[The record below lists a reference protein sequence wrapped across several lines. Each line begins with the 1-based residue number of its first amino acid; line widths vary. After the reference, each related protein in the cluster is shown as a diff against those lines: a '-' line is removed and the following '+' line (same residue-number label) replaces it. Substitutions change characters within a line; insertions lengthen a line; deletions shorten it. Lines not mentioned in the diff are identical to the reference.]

1 MSKIDELI
9 AKLCPNGVEY
19 KKLGEVG
26 EFIRGSGLQKKDI
39 TDYDNGFGAIHY
51 GQIYTYYSIHTN
63 KTKSFV
69 ASAHSKNLKKAKS
82 GNLVIATT
90 SENDTDVCKA
100 VAWLGK
106 KDIAVSSDAC
116 IYRHSL
122 EPKYVA
128 YFFQSEQFQLQK
140 LGNIT
145 GTKVRRVSPSCMAK
159 FLIPVPPLEIQREI
173 VKVLDTFTKLEAELK
188 AELEARRRQYHYYRD
203 QLLNF
208 EGRDDVQW
216 MTLGEVCKIQNGYAF
231 KSSLFKTNGLPI
243 LRISNIQNERIDTKN
258 LVYFNE
264 KDYKIN
270 LYQFEIKKGDIV
282 IAMSGAT
289 TGTIAI
295 SNLDTKYYLNQ
306 RVGKFIPKDNLL
318 NKFLYFILRTH
329 VDYFYQISAGGGAQP
344 NLSSEQIKKISIP
357 VPSLEEQ
364 TRIVTT
370 LDKFDALVNDLSSGL
385 PAEIAARRK
394 QYEYYRDRLLTF
406 KEAQ

>member
-19 KKLGEVG
+19 KKLGQLG

-39 TDYDNGFGAIHY
+39 TDFDNGFGAIHY

-173 VKVLDTFTKLEAELK
+173 VKVLDTFTKLEAELE

-208 EGRDDVQW
+208 EGRDDVQC
-216 MTLGEVCKIQNGYAF
+216 MTLGEVTKINTGQ
-231 KSSLFKTNGLPI
+231 KP
-243 LRISNIQNERIDTKN
+243 SNILEVATDFEYINAGTSRSGYCVASNCEGDTVTTPSRGQGGIGYVGYQKKPFWLGPLCYKLQSLDNDILINKYLFYVLQSKNELLLGLKKEGGVPAVNKSDI
-258 LVYFNE
+258 
-264 KDYKIN
+264 
-270 LYQFEIKKGDIV
+270 IK
-282 IAMSGAT
+282 
-289 TGTIAI
+289 
-295 SNLDTKYYLNQ
+295 L
-306 RVGKFIPKDNLL
+306 
-318 NKFLYFILRTH
+318 
-329 VDYFYQISAGGGAQP
+329 
-344 NLSSEQIKKISIP
+344 EIP
-357 VPSLEEQ
+357 VPPLEEQ
-364 TRIVTT
+364 TRIVTI
-370 LDKFDALVNDLSSGL
+370 LDKFDALVNDLSCGL

-394 QYEYYRDRLLTF
+394 QYAYYRDRLLTF

>member
-19 KKLGEVG
+19 KKLGQLG

-39 TDYDNGFGAIHY
+39 TDFDNGFGAIHY

-173 VKVLDTFTKLEAELK
+173 VKVLDTFTKLEAELE

-216 MTLGEVCKIQNGYAF
+216 MTLGEVTKINTGQ
-231 KSSLFKTNGLPI
+231 KP
-243 LRISNIQNERIDTKN
+243 SNILEVATDFEYINAGTSRSGYCVASNCEGDTVTTPSRGQGGIGYVGYQKKPFWLGPLCYKLQSLDNDILINKYLFYVLQSKNELLLGLKKEGGVPAVNKSDI
-258 LVYFNE
+258 
-264 KDYKIN
+264 
-270 LYQFEIKKGDIV
+270 IK
-282 IAMSGAT
+282 
-289 TGTIAI
+289 
-295 SNLDTKYYLNQ
+295 L
-306 RVGKFIPKDNLL
+306 
-318 NKFLYFILRTH
+318 
-329 VDYFYQISAGGGAQP
+329 
-344 NLSSEQIKKISIP
+344 EIP
-357 VPSLEEQ
+357 VPPLEEQ
-364 TRIVTT
+364 TRIVTI
-370 LDKFDALVNDLSSGL
+370 LDKFDALVNDLSCGL

-394 QYEYYRDRLLTF
+394 QYAYYRDRLLTF

>member
-19 KKLGEVG
+19 KKLGQLG

-39 TDYDNGFGAIHY
+39 TDFDNGFGAIHY

-173 VKVLDTFTKLEAELK
+173 VKVLDTFTKLEAEL
-188 AELEARRRQYHYYRD
+188 EARRRQYHYYRD

-216 MTLGEVCKIQNGYAF
+216 MTLGEVTKINTGQ
-231 KSSLFKTNGLPI
+231 KP
-243 LRISNIQNERIDTKN
+243 SNILEVATDFEYINAGTSRSGYCVASNCEGDTVTTPSRGQGGIGYVGYQKKTFWLGPLCYKLQSLDNDILINKYLFYVLQSKNELLLGLKKEGGVPAVNKSDI
-258 LVYFNE
+258 
-264 KDYKIN
+264 
-270 LYQFEIKKGDIV
+270 IK
-282 IAMSGAT
+282 
-289 TGTIAI
+289 
-295 SNLDTKYYLNQ
+295 L
-306 RVGKFIPKDNLL
+306 
-318 NKFLYFILRTH
+318 
-329 VDYFYQISAGGGAQP
+329 
-344 NLSSEQIKKISIP
+344 EIP
-357 VPSLEEQ
+357 VPPLEEQ
-364 TRIVTT
+364 TRIVTI
-370 LDKFDALVNDLSSGL
+370 LDKFDALVNDLSCGL

-394 QYEYYRDRLLTF
+394 QYAYYRDRLLTF

>member
-19 KKLGEVG
+19 KKLGQLG

-39 TDYDNGFGAIHY
+39 TDFDNGFGAIHY

-145 GTKVRRVSPSCMAK
+145 GTKVRRVPPSCMAK

-173 VKVLDTFTKLEAELK
+173 VKVLDTFTKLEAELE

-216 MTLGEVCKIQNGYAF
+216 MTLGEVTKINTGQ
-231 KSSLFKTNGLPI
+231 KP
-243 LRISNIQNERIDTKN
+243 SNILEVATDFEYINAGTSRSGYCVASNCEGDTVTTPSRGQGGIGYVGYQKKPFWLGPLCYKLQSLDNDILINKYLFYVLQSKNELLLGLKKEGGVPAVNKSDI
-258 LVYFNE
+258 
-264 KDYKIN
+264 
-270 LYQFEIKKGDIV
+270 IK
-282 IAMSGAT
+282 
-289 TGTIAI
+289 
-295 SNLDTKYYLNQ
+295 L
-306 RVGKFIPKDNLL
+306 
-318 NKFLYFILRTH
+318 
-329 VDYFYQISAGGGAQP
+329 
-344 NLSSEQIKKISIP
+344 EIP
-357 VPSLEEQ
+357 VPPLEEQ
-364 TRIVTT
+364 TRIVTI
-370 LDKFDALVNDLSSGL
+370 LDKFDALVNDLSCGL

-394 QYEYYRDRLLTF
+394 QYAYYRDRLLTF

>member
-19 KKLGEVG
+19 KKLGQLG

-39 TDYDNGFGAIHY
+39 TDFDNGFGAIHY

-173 VKVLDTFTKLEAELK
+173 VKVLDTFTKLEAELE

-216 MTLGEVCKIQNGYAF
+216 MTLGEVTKINTGQ
-231 KSSLFKTNGLPI
+231 KP
-243 LRISNIQNERIDTKN
+243 SNILEVATDFEYINAGTSRSGYCVTSNCEGDTVTTPSRGQGGIGYVGYQKKPFWLGPLCYKLQSLDNDILINKYLFYVLQSKNELLLGLKKEGGVPAVNKSDI
-258 LVYFNE
+258 
-264 KDYKIN
+264 
-270 LYQFEIKKGDIV
+270 IK
-282 IAMSGAT
+282 
-289 TGTIAI
+289 
-295 SNLDTKYYLNQ
+295 L
-306 RVGKFIPKDNLL
+306 
-318 NKFLYFILRTH
+318 
-329 VDYFYQISAGGGAQP
+329 
-344 NLSSEQIKKISIP
+344 EIP
-357 VPSLEEQ
+357 VPPLEEQ
-364 TRIVTT
+364 TRIVTI
-370 LDKFDALVNDLSSGL
+370 LDKFDALVNDLSCGL

-394 QYEYYRDRLLTF
+394 QYAYYRDRLLTF

>member
-1 MSKIDELI
+1 MSKLKELI
-9 AKLCPNGVEY
+9 AELCPNGVEY
-19 KKLGEVG
+19 KKLGQLG

-39 TDYDNGFGAIHY
+39 TDFDNGFGAIHY

-173 VKVLDTFTKLEAELK
+173 VKVLDTFTKLEAELE

-216 MTLGEVCKIQNGYAF
+216 MTLGEVTKINTGQ
-231 KSSLFKTNGLPI
+231 KP
-243 LRISNIQNERIDTKN
+243 SNILEVATDFEYINAGTSRSGYCVASNCEGDTVTTPSRGQGGIGYVGYQKKPFWLGPLCYKLQSLDNDILINKYLFYVLQSKNELLLGLKKEGGVPAVNKSDI
-258 LVYFNE
+258 
-264 KDYKIN
+264 
-270 LYQFEIKKGDIV
+270 IK
-282 IAMSGAT
+282 
-289 TGTIAI
+289 
-295 SNLDTKYYLNQ
+295 L
-306 RVGKFIPKDNLL
+306 
-318 NKFLYFILRTH
+318 
-329 VDYFYQISAGGGAQP
+329 
-344 NLSSEQIKKISIP
+344 EIP
-357 VPSLEEQ
+357 VPPLEEQ
-364 TRIVTT
+364 TRIVTI
-370 LDKFDALVNDLSSGL
+370 LDKFDALVNDLSCGL

-394 QYEYYRDRLLTF
+394 QYAYYRDRLLTF

>member
-19 KKLGEVG
+19 KKLGQVG

-39 TDYDNGFGAIHY
+39 TDFDNGFGAIHY

-188 AELEARRRQYHYYRD
+188 AELEAELEARRRQYHYYRD

-216 MTLGEVCKIQNGYAF
+216 MTLGEVAINQDSKRRPVTKSARNKGEIPYYGASGIVDYVSDYIFDGDFLLVSEDGANLIARSTPIAF
-231 KSSLFKTNGLPI
+231 SISGKTWVNNHAHVLQFN
-243 LRISNIQNERIDTKN
+243 SYTERKLI
-258 LVYFNE
+258 
-264 KDYKIN
+264 
-270 LYQFEIKKGDIV
+270 EI
-282 IAMSGAT
+282 
-289 TGTIAI
+289 
-295 SNLDTKYYLNQ
+295 YLNS
-306 RVGKFIPKDNLL
+306 IDLTP
-318 NKFLYFILRTH
+318 Y
-329 VDYFYQISAGGGAQP
+329 ISGGAQP
-344 NLSSEQIKKISIP
+344 KLNQANLNKIPIP
-357 VPSLEEQ
+357 VPPLEEQ
-364 TRIVTT
+364 TRIVAI

-385 PAEIAARRK
+385 PAEISARRK

>member
-19 KKLGEVG
+19 KKLGQLG

-39 TDYDNGFGAIHY
+39 TDFDNGFGAIHY

-173 VKVLDTFTKLEAELK
+173 VKVLDTFTKLEAELE

-216 MTLGEVCKIQNGYAF
+216 MTLGEVTKINTGQ
-231 KSSLFKTNGLPI
+231 KP
-243 LRISNIQNERIDTKN
+243 SNILEVATDFEYINAGTSRSGYCVASNCEGDTVTTPSRGQGGIGYFGYQKKPFWLGPLCYKLQSLDNDILINKYLFYVLQSKNELLLGLKKEGGVPAVNKSDI
-258 LVYFNE
+258 
-264 KDYKIN
+264 
-270 LYQFEIKKGDIV
+270 IK
-282 IAMSGAT
+282 
-289 TGTIAI
+289 
-295 SNLDTKYYLNQ
+295 L
-306 RVGKFIPKDNLL
+306 
-318 NKFLYFILRTH
+318 
-329 VDYFYQISAGGGAQP
+329 
-344 NLSSEQIKKISIP
+344 EIP
-357 VPSLEEQ
+357 VPPLEEQ
-364 TRIVTT
+364 TRIVTI
-370 LDKFDALVNDLSSGL
+370 LDKFDALVNDLSCGL

-394 QYEYYRDRLLTF
+394 QYAYYRDRLLTF

>member
-39 TDYDNGFGAIHY
+39 TDFDNGFGAIHY

-69 ASAHSKNLKKAKS
+69 SSAHSKNLKKAKS

-106 KDIAVSSDAC
+106 EDIAVSSDAC

-173 VKVLDTFTKLEAELK
+173 VKVLDTFTKLEAELE
-188 AELEARRRQYHYYRD
+188 AELEARQRQYHYYRD

-208 EGRDDVQW
+208 EGWDDVQW
-216 MTLGEVCKIQNGYAF
+216 MTLGEVCDMKAGQHITASNVSGEQNKKYPFPCFGGNGIRGYVQKYSNTGPNLIIGRQGALCGNVQRIKEKF
-231 KSSLFKTNGLPI
+231 YATEHAVVVK
-243 LRISNIQNERIDTKN
+243 ISNIINIDWFFHI
-258 LVYFNE
+258 L
-264 KDYKIN
+264 IN
-270 LYQFEIKKGDIV
+270 
-282 IAMSGAT
+282 M
-289 TGTIAI
+289 
-295 SNLDTKYYLNQ
+295 NLNQ
-306 RVGKFIPKDNLL
+306 YASK
-318 NKFLYFILRTH
+318 
-329 VDYFYQISAGGGAQP
+329 SAQP
-344 NLSSEQIKKISIP
+344 GLAVGNLKQLSIP
-357 VPSLEEQ
+357 IPSLEEQ
-364 TRIVTT
+364 TRVAGI

-406 KEAQ
+406 KEA

>member
-19 KKLGEVG
+19 KKLGQLG

-39 TDYDNGFGAIHY
+39 TDFDNGFGAIHY

-173 VKVLDTFTKLEAELK
+173 VKVLDTFTKLEAELE

-216 MTLGEVCKIQNGYAF
+216 MTLGEVTKINTGQ
-231 KSSLFKTNGLPI
+231 KP
-243 LRISNIQNERIDTKN
+243 SNILEVATDFEYINAGTSRSGYCVASNCEGDTVTTPSRGQGGIGYVGYQKKPFWLGPMCYKLQSLDNDILINKYLFYVLQSKNELLLGLKKEGGVPAVNKSDI
-258 LVYFNE
+258 
-264 KDYKIN
+264 
-270 LYQFEIKKGDIV
+270 IK
-282 IAMSGAT
+282 
-289 TGTIAI
+289 
-295 SNLDTKYYLNQ
+295 L
-306 RVGKFIPKDNLL
+306 
-318 NKFLYFILRTH
+318 
-329 VDYFYQISAGGGAQP
+329 
-344 NLSSEQIKKISIP
+344 EIP
-357 VPSLEEQ
+357 VPPLEEQ
-364 TRIVTT
+364 TRIVTI
-370 LDKFDALVNDLSSGL
+370 LDKFDALVNDLSCGL

-394 QYEYYRDRLLTF
+394 QYAYYRDRLLTF

>member
-19 KKLGEVG
+19 KKLGQLG

-39 TDYDNGFGAIHY
+39 TDFDNGFGAIHY

-140 LGNIT
+140 LGNFT

-173 VKVLDTFTKLEAELK
+173 VKVLDTFTKLEAELE

-216 MTLGEVCKIQNGYAF
+216 MTLGEVTKINTGQ
-231 KSSLFKTNGLPI
+231 KP
-243 LRISNIQNERIDTKN
+243 SNILEVATDFEYINAGTSRSGYCVASNCEGDTVTTPSRGQGGIGYVGYQKKTFWLGPLCYKLQSLDNDILINKYLFYVLQSKNELLLGLKKEGGVPAVNKSDI
-258 LVYFNE
+258 
-264 KDYKIN
+264 
-270 LYQFEIKKGDIV
+270 IK
-282 IAMSGAT
+282 
-289 TGTIAI
+289 
-295 SNLDTKYYLNQ
+295 L
-306 RVGKFIPKDNLL
+306 
-318 NKFLYFILRTH
+318 
-329 VDYFYQISAGGGAQP
+329 
-344 NLSSEQIKKISIP
+344 EIP
-357 VPSLEEQ
+357 VPPLEEQ
-364 TRIVTT
+364 TRIVTI
-370 LDKFDALVNDLSSGL
+370 LDKFDALVNDLSCGL

-394 QYEYYRDRLLTF
+394 QYAYYRDRLLTF